1 MEPTMP
7 TVNTNNG
14 QLHYDLVD
22 TTPPWV
28 KSPETILF
36 HHGVAINSGIWS
48 SWIPELSDKYRIL
61 TFDVR
66 GYGQSHIP
74 DESFEWSFEGLAQDV
89 MAIADAAGAEN
100 FHFVGESMGGA
111 MGLYLGI
118 HHPDRLL
125 SITPCTSPHNGG
137 KVQWLVEWRD
147 FIAEHGMEGWSERM
161 MERRFF
167 PGGISKDS
175 EKWFASTQCSCSSH
189 SILRHG
195 EMLLDVNLSSDLGAI
210 TKPVHLIAADSSP
223 FLPLTITSE
232 IHNSIPNSELDV
244 IAKARHGVVFSHA
257 ALCAR
262 SLRAFINRLEQT

>member
-1 MEPTMP
+1 MP
-7 TVNTNNG
+7 TINTIQG
-14 QLHYDLVD
+14 ELHYDLID
-22 TTPPWV
+22 ATPPWV
-28 KSPETILF
+28 ESPATILF

-48 SWIPELSDKYRIL
+48 SWIQELSDQYRIL

-89 MAIADAAGAEN
+89 MAVADAAGVEN

-118 HHPDRLL
+118 HHPERLL

-147 FIAEHGMEGWSERM
+147 FMAEHGMKGWSERM
-161 MERRFF
+161 MSRRFF
-167 PGGISKDS
+167 PGGI
-175 EKWFASTQCSCSSH
+175 EKNAEQWFASTQAACSSN
-189 SILRHG
+189 SVLGHG
-195 EMLLDVNLSSDLGAI
+195 EMLLDVNLTSDLNSI
-210 TKPVHLIAADSSP
+210 TTPVHLIAADSSP
-223 FLPLTITSE
+223 FLPLSITFE
-232 IHNSIPNSELDV
+232 IHNLLPNSEMDV

-257 ALCAR
+257 TLCAR
-262 SLRAFINRLEQT
+262 SLRGFIDRLEKA

>member
-1 MEPTMP
+1 MGPAMP

-28 KSPETILF
+28 ESPETILF
-36 HHGVAINSGIWS
+36 HHGVAINSGIWG

-66 GYGQSHIP
+66 GYGRSHIP
-74 DESFEWSFEGLAQDV
+74 GENFEWSFESLAQDV
-89 MAIADAAGAEN
+89 MAVADAAEIEN

-111 MGLYLGI
+111 MGLYLGRY
-118 HHPDRLL
+118 HPERLL

-137 KVQWLVEWRD
+137 KVQWLAEWRD
-147 FIAEHGMEGWSERM
+147 FITKNGMKGWSKRM

-167 PGGISKDS
+167 PDGISKNA
-175 EKWFASTQCSCSSH
+175 EEWFASTQEACSPH
-189 SILRHG
+189 SVLGQG
-195 EMLLDVNLSSDLGAI
+195 EMLLNVDLTSELQSI

-223 FLPLTITSE
+223 FLPLATTLD
-232 IHNSIPNSELDV
+232 IHNSLPNSEIDV
-244 IAKARHGVVFSHA
+244 IANARHGVVFSHSK
-257 ALCAR
+257 LCAQ
-262 SLRAFINRLEQT
+262 SLRTFIEHLK